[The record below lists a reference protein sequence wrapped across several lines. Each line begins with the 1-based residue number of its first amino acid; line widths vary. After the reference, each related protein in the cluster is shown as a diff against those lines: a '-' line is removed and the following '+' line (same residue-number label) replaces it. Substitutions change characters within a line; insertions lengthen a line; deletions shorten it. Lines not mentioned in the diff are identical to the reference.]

1 MGILYVVATPIGNLS
16 DITRRSIEIL
26 NNVDIILCEDTRNS
40 SHLLNSLDIKT
51 KLMSY
56 HKFNET
62 TRSKEVIDLLKTGMN
77 IAIITDAGT
86 PCISDPGSILVQEA
100 LKNDIEVYSIPGP
113 SAVITALTLTGL
125 SIDNFAFYG
134 FLDRKNTKQIEKL
147 KEIDK
152 NDVEIIVLYESPKRI
167 INTLNNIL
175 VAMNNP
181 YVVVLNELTKKFE
194 KKYYGLAKDVITKLE
209 NNSNHELGEY
219 VIVIK
224 KTAKEILDKDEP
236 SLESL
241 LIDKIIKT
249 NCTMKDAI
257 NDLANDYKGKYSK
270 NEFYN
275 ASINIKN
282 VLNKNSR

>member
-1 MGILYVVATPIGNLS
+1 MGILYVVATPIGNLL

-40 SHLLNSLDIKT
+40 SHLLNSLNIKT

-62 TRSKEVIDLLKTGMN
+62 TRSKEVIDLLKNGMN

-113 SAVITALTLTGL
+113 SAVITSLTLTGL

-194 KKYYGLAKDVITKLE
+194 KKYYGLVKDVITNLE

-224 KTAKEILDKDEP
+224 KNAKEILNEDEP

-257 NDLANDYKGKYSK
+257 NDLANAYKGKYSK

-282 VLNKNSR
+282 ILNKNSR

>member
-26 NNVDIILCEDTRNS
+26 NKVDIILCEDTRNS
-40 SHLLNSLDIKT
+40 SHLLNSLNIKT

-62 TRSKEVIDLLKTGMN
+62 TRSKEVIDLLKNGMN

-86 PCISDPGSILVQEA
+86 PCISDPGSILVHEA

-125 SIDNFAFYG
+125 SIDNFTFYG

-181 YVVVLNELTKKFE
+181 YVIVLNELTKKFE
-194 KKYYGLAKDVITKLE
+194 KKYYGLVKDVITNLE

-224 KTAKEILDKDEP
+224 KNEKEVFFKDEL

-257 NDLANDYKGKYSK
+257 NDLANVYKGKYSK

-282 VLNKNSR
+282 ILNKNSK

>member
-1 MGILYVVATPIGNLS
+1 MGILYVVATPIGNLL

-26 NNVDIILCEDTRNS
+26 NKVDIILCEDTRNS
-40 SHLLNSLDIKT
+40 SHLLNSLGIKT

-62 TRSKEVIDLLKTGMN
+62 SRSKEVIDLLKNGMN

-86 PCISDPGSILVQEA
+86 PCISDPGSILVHEA

-113 SAVITALTLTGL
+113 SALITSLTLTGL
-125 SIDNFAFYG
+125 VIKNFAFYG
-134 FLDRKNTKQIEKL
+134 FLDRKNIKQIEKL

-224 KTAKEILDKDEP
+224 KNAKEILNEDEP
-236 SLESL
+236 SLES
-241 LIDKIIKT
+241 
-249 NCTMKDAI
+249 
-257 NDLANDYKGKYSK
+257 Y
-270 NEFYN
+270 
-275 ASINIKN
+275 
-282 VLNKNSR
+282 

>member
-224 KTAKEILDKDEP
+224 KNAKEILDKDEP

-275 ASINIKN
+275 ASLNIKN

>member
-1 MGILYVVATPIGNLS
+1 MGILYVVATPIGNLL

-26 NNVDIILCEDTRNS
+26 NKVDIILCEDTRNS
-40 SHLLNSLDIKT
+40 SHLLKAVDIKT

-62 TRSKEVIDLLKTGMN
+62 TRSKEVIDLLKNGMN

-113 SAVITALTLTGL
+113 SAVITSLTLTGL

-224 KTAKEILDKDEP
+224 KNAKEILNEDEP

-257 NDLANDYKGKYSK
+257 NDLASSYKGKYSK

-282 VLNKNSR
+282 ILNKNSN

>member
-1 MGILYVVATPIGNLS
+1 MGILYVVATPIGNLL

-40 SHLLNSLDIKT
+40 SHLLNSLNIKT

-62 TRSKEVIDLLKTGMN
+62 TRSKEVIDLLKNGMN

-113 SAVITALTLTGL
+113 SAVITSLTLTGL

-194 KKYYGLAKDVITKLE
+194 KKYYGLVKDVITNLE

-224 KTAKEILDKDEP
+224 KNAKEILNEDEP

-257 NDLANDYKGKYSK
+257 NDLASSYKGKYSK

-282 VLNKNSR
+282 ILNKNSR

>member
-1 MGILYVVATPIGNLS
+1 MGILYVVATPIGNLL

-40 SHLLNSLDIKT
+40 SHLLKAVDIKT

-62 TRSKEVIDLLKTGMN
+62 TRSKEVIDLLKNGMN

-113 SAVITALTLTGL
+113 SAVITSLTLTGL

-224 KTAKEILDKDEP
+224 KNAKEILNEDEP

-257 NDLANDYKGKYSK
+257 NDLASSYKGKYSK

-282 VLNKNSR
+282 ILNKNSR

>member
-1 MGILYVVATPIGNLS
+1 MGILYVVATPIGNLL
-16 DITRRSIEIL
+16 DITKRSIEIL
-26 NNVDIILCEDTRNS
+26 NKVDIILCEDTRNS
-40 SHLLNSLDIKT
+40 LHLLNSLSIKT

-62 TRSKEVIDLLKTGMN
+62 TRSREIIDLLKNGLD

-86 PCISDPGSILVQEA
+86 PCISDPGSILVHEA

-113 SAVITALTLTGL
+113 SALITALTLTGL
-125 SIDNFAFYG
+125 TIDNFAFYG
-134 FLDRKNTKQIEKL
+134 FLDRKNTKQIEIL

-175 VAMNNP
+175 IAMNNP
-181 YVVVLNELTKKFE
+181 YVIILNELTKKFE
-194 KKYYGLAKDVITKLE
+194 KKYYGLVKDVIIKLE

-224 KTAKEILDKDEP
+224 KNKKEILDKDEL

-241 LIDKIIKT
+241 LIDEIVKT

-257 NDLANDYKGKYSK
+257 NILSCNYKGKYSK

-275 ASINIKN
+275 ASLNIKN
-282 VLNKNSR
+282 ILTKK

>member
-224 KTAKEILDKDEP
+224 KNAKEILDKDEP